1 MDNAALPERQ
11 QEEAVPEKEKT
22 GQEKQKQHSQLYNQ
36 KKMMQG
42 GHGSFVEQHLQPDQY
57 T

>member
-1 MDNAALPERQ
+1 MESIGVDKAALPEPQ

-36 KKMMQG
+36 KKK
-42 GHGSFVEQHLQPDQY
+42 
-57 T
+57 